1 MSNKPKRYQFSFCG
15 YPDDFDINIDLSKYK
30 LDKPIST
37 PHISLGIEKI
47 VKRKNKET
55 GKYEK
60 VALTNIYIHDEL
72 STSLSTISVD
82 NQKNN

>member
-1 MSNKPKRYQFSFCG
+1 MSNETKRCQFSFCG

-37 PHISLGIEKI
+37 PHMSLGIEKI

-72 STSLSTISVD
+72 STEIVD
-82 NQKNN
+82 KPVDK